1 MVVPPKR
8 KRALVSSG
16 LTMKIQWKAAF
27 MERYAQN
34 QRNRKRGALGRD
46 PTLLELQR
54 RIRKIQRSERRI
66 KEEPVLTEVLAGDP
80 LHDAGMEAL
89 TPSLDEVR
97 VKQEPLETDTVSTLW
112 AGRVVLDII
121 QKKNQGCQFSDCSLI
136 SDFLRIK
143 KTCIKLI
150 KSGQN
155 NPTLITGRE
164 CRL

>member
-1 MVVPPKR
+1 
-8 KRALVSSG
+8 
-16 LTMKIQWKAAF
+16 

-80 LHDAGMEAL
+80 LHDTGMEAL

-121 QKKNQGCQFSDCSLI
+121 QTKNQGCQFSDCCLI

-155 NPTLITGRE
+155 IVKFS
-164 CRL
+164 